1 MNKNGKQL
9 VKTGI
14 FLAGIGI
21 LCASSRVSAAEN
33 PTYTIT
39 KGKKATISTIIRKNP
54 LTSSNQNKYKNLTW
68 KSGNKKIVK
77 IIGNKKIKGVK
88 KGKVYIRGYNSK
100 KKKVLAI
107 RVTVGKKVSKI
118 NVKSTTVNMYVGDK
132 AALNAAAAPAS
143 ASNKKLF
150 YSSSNP
156 AVDKVSKNGRVT
168 AVLSGISVITIQSK
182 YGHAVNHSFQ

>member
-68 KSGNKKIVK
+68 KSGNKKLLKSLV
-77 IIGNKKIKGVK
+77 
-88 KGKVYIRGYNSK
+88 IRRSK
-100 KKKVLAI
+100 E
-107 RVTVGKKVSKI
+107 
-118 NVKSTTVNMYVGDK
+118 
-132 AALNAAAAPAS
+132 
-143 ASNKKLF
+143 
-150 YSSSNP
+150 
-156 AVDKVSKNGRVT
+156 
-168 AVLSGISVITIQSK
+168 
-182 YGHAVNHSFQ
+182 